1 MISDACETFF
11 SNFELRPFSPSDI
24 DEVKTLH
31 DQLFPVSYSD
41 KFYSDLA
48 IGLGPR
54 NHSVHS
60 LIAVQRDNNAKE
72 SIAGFL
78 FAQFEEMR
86 SCEDSDILFPHD
98 EKPKQMMYILT
109 LGVRREYRRSGL
121 GSKLL
126 DVCIEKAI
134 RESECGG
141 VTLVQLLL

>member
-1 MISDACETFF
+1 MSDACDAIS
-11 SNFELRPFSPSDI
+11 SNFELRPFLPSDI
-24 DEVKTLH
+24 DEVRVLH
-31 DQLFPVSYSD
+31 DELFPVSYSD
-41 KFYSDLA
+41 KFYADLA
-48 IGLGPR
+48 IGIGPR

-60 LIAVQRDNNAKE
+60 LIAVQRDNDTKE

-78 FAQFEEMR
+78 FAQFEDIP
-86 SCEDSDILFPHD
+86 SCEDADILFPHD

-126 DVCIEKAI
+126 DMCIDKAV

-141 VTLVQLLL
+141 VILIKLLV